1 MIKKN
6 LLVFICL
13 FFFVSNV
20 CSSNFIFNT
29 SPDYSSKTLYVG
41 GSGPGNYSRVQDAID
56 NATNGD
62 TVFVFVRTYP
72 YFENL
77 IIDKSI
83 NLIGE
88 DKYSTVIDGNNQGNT
103 IIIEHDNVQVT
114 GFTISNGNETAGIL
128 GWYIAG
134 IRITASHV
142 DIKNNI
148 ITNNRIGVFI
158 KNSKNLE
165 IENNSFINDC
175 IVIAPYDQEAF
186 YTPFIEEYYKHTIV
200 NNTINGKPLY
210 YHYRISDTIIPSDGG
225 QVILVSCQ
233 NILIQNTHFSD
244 SDFAIILINCSENI
258 IRNNTLLNGSAGLLW
273 LLYSNNNLL
282 INNTIAYNLEGIC
295 FDQASSHNHVK
306 YNILDSNSH
315 INLMIE
321 SRSNHNKIHDNNIIG
336 ITNIHAYLLNS
347 FQTSFKNN
355 HWGDHT
361 SNLPKII
368 RGELTPFFLPTLR
381 LPWFGIDWNPNPQPN
396 IF

>member
-1 MIKKN
+1 MIKRN
-6 LLVFICL
+6 LMVLICL

-20 CSSNFIFNT
+20 CSANFNFNI
-29 SPDYSSKTLYVG
+29 SPQYSSNTLYVG
-41 GSGPGNYSRVQDAID
+41 GSGPGNYTRIQYAID

-83 NLIGE
+83 ILMGE

-103 IIIEHDNVQVT
+103 INIKHEDVQVT
-114 GFTISNGNETAGIL
+114 GFTITNGNETAGIL

-134 IRITASHV
+134 IRITASQV
-142 DIKNNI
+142 NIKNNI

-158 KNSKNLE
+158 KNSEELI

-175 IVIAPYDQEAF
+175 LVIAPYDQEAF
-186 YTPFIEEYYKHTIV
+186 YTPFIEDYFRHTIA
-200 NNTINGKPLY
+200 NNTVNGKPLY
-210 YHYRISDTIIPSDGG
+210 YQYKSSGTIIPSNVG

-233 NILIQNTHFSD
+233 NMIIQNTHFTD
-244 SDFAIILINCSENI
+244 ADFAIILINCTENI
-258 IRNNTLLNGSAGLLW
+258 IRNNALLNGPAGLLW
-273 LLYSNNNLL
+273 LLYSNNNQLL
-282 INNTIAYNLEGIC
+282 NNTITNNLEGIC
-295 FDQASSHNHVK
+295 LDQASSQNIISN
-306 YNILDSNSH
+306 NILDSNSH

-321 SRSNHNKIHDNNIIG
+321 SRSNHNKIQNNNIIG
-336 ITNIHAYLLNS
+336 ITNINAYLLNS
-347 FQTSFKNN
+347 FQTSFQNN

-361 SNLPKII
+361 TKLPKII

-396 IF
+396 IH